1 MRNEAALLL
10 LIISF
15 SIGAT
20 PFIEAQAQVI
30 PSPEVFTEA
39 YLEQVPVSGSILTGL
54 QYSTP
59 SDSAGKNLWVRIP
72 QAAIGKLCISVITD
86 DGRYSAAAQFSL
98 SALTSGEH
106 SLPYPTKYGQQ
117 LRKYT
122 AGRTALLASIADA
135 CTSPRESLPTYLP
148 ISWSPPADAN
158 KLLVLVNSGDSDV
171 RLYRNSTKMF
181 SPCNKV
187 QMNAARVAYDTICS
201 VDVVSA
207 DSNWIGSIIRN
218 RNDETLPFVPLQVSL
233 R

>member
-15 SIGAT
+15 SIVTA
-20 PFIEAQAQVI
+20 PFIEGQAQAI
-30 PSPEVFTEA
+30 ASPEVFTEA
-39 YLEQVPVSGSILTGL
+39 YLDQVPVSGSILTGI
-54 QYSTP
+54 QYSTS
-59 SDSAGKNLWVRIP
+59 SDPAGKNLWVRIP
-72 QAAIGKLCISVITD
+72 QAVIGKLCISVITD
-86 DGRYSAAAQFSL
+86 DGRYSAAAQFNL
-98 SALTSGEH
+98 SALSSGEH
-106 SLPYPTKYGQQ
+106 SLPYPTKYGEQ

-122 AGRTALLASIADA
+122 SGRTALLASIADVCA
-135 CTSPRESLPTYLP
+135 TPGASLPTYLP

-171 RLYRNSTKMF
+171 RLYRNSTKLF
-181 SPCNKV
+181 SQCKKV
-187 QMNAARVAYDTICS
+187 EMNAARVAYDTICP